1 MLNPETRTI
10 NVVVRVPSP
19 ITSGQLASNSSDGG
33 TEGGEIISSQSPPL
47 LVGEFVQVEIEGGAL
62 ESYLVVPR
70 SALKDDNSIWIVRDN
85 KIEITP
91 VDVLQQADQN
101 AYIVADGV
109 MEGDRIVVS
118 DLSVATQGMQ
128 VRSDVGQ
135 GTAPGAASGT
145 SSSASPDD
153 TRDSASAASTTAN
166 G

>member
-1 MLNPETRTI
+1 MCGAFLNSWYAKR
-10 NVVVRVPSP
+10 RARCKS
-19 ITSGQLASNSSDGG
+19 
-33 TEGGEIISSQSPPL
+33 
-47 LVGEFVQVEIEGGAL
+47 
-62 ESYLVVPR
+62 
-70 SALKDDNSIWIVRDN
+70 
-85 KIEITP
+85 IEITP